1 MRKLLRIVV
10 PLVILSAVAVWWMSG
25 EQSVGPATTRVD
37 SPMTASSQEA
47 WRLSNEKENGRNIA
61 RSVGISAPTAKTAPS
76 SANAPDGTPA
86 PARLRWD
93 GPASARG
100 GVPFTVTLR
109 MSSTEPVRVVRMEVG
124 FDPNLLEVVSVRA
137 GDYLADA
144 DLGYSVGANGSL
156 RIGATKEASAP
167 IADAPLVMV
176 TFKPTTTSAGTAEL
190 SFSSLFPEGPETEIA
205 YENVLPFTT
214 LVTP

>member
-1 MRKLLRIVV
+1 MRKLLKIVV
-10 PLVILSAVAVWWMSG
+10 PLVILGAVAVWWMSG
-25 EQSVGPATTRVD
+25 EQSVGPATARVD
-37 SPMTASSQEA
+37 SRTTASPQEA
-47 WRLSNEKENGRNIA
+47 WLLSNEKETGRNIA
-61 RSVGISAPTAKTAPS
+61 QSAGVSAPTAKTTPS
-76 SANAPDGTPA
+76 PANASDGTPV

-109 MSSTEPVRVVRMEVG
+109 MTSAEPLRVVRMEVG

-144 DLGYSVGANGSL
+144 NLGYSVGANGSL

-190 SFSSLFPEGPETEIA
+190 SFSSLFPEGPESEIV
-205 YENVLPFTT
+205 YENVVPFTT